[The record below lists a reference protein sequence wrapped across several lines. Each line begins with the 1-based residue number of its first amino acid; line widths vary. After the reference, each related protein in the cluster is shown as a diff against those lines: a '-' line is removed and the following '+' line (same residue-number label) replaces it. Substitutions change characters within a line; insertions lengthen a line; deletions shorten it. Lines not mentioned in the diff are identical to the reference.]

1 MSTANRN
8 VVVLGSATI
17 VEQLNTAGLGAIDT
31 PRSDARVVV
40 ATAAEGDVA
49 AISLSRSSAEAV
61 LIVEGADAD
70 RRAHAARTAAGVAR
84 VIGTGTL
91 AASRRFARA
100 IAKRLRIDPRDVHA
114 NIVGGASPDL
124 FVPLWSTSSIAGVP
138 LHKWAVP
145 GHGRLSVFDRTDI
158 FQSVKSADPSDEASL
173 EAIVDLVRAILN
185 DENRVLPVSTLIDG
199 RYGLSGVTLSLPC
212 IVNAR
217 GAEPPLEVPLNDA
230 ELAGLQRVAEV
241 LRAASPTPASAGGS
255 A

>member
-8 VVVLGSATI
+8 VFMFGSAAM
-17 VEQLNTAGLGAIDT
+17 VERLRTNGL
-31 PRSDARVVV
+31 DASNASPANPRVVV
-40 ATAAEGDVA
+40 TAAAEHDA
-49 AISLSRSSAEAV
+49 SAISLARSTPDAV
-61 LIVEGADAD
+61 LIVHGIDAD
-70 RRAHAARTAAGVAR
+70 RRAHAARVSAGVPS

-114 NIVGGASPDL
+114 HIVGGASPDL
-124 FVPLWSTSSIAGVP
+124 FVPLWSSASVAGIP

-158 FQSVKSADPSDEASL
+158 FQFVKSSDASDEAL
-173 EAIVDLVRAILN
+173 PEAIVDLARAIV
-185 DENRVLPVSTLIDG
+185 DDDNRVLPVSTLIDS
-199 RYGLSGVTLSLPC
+199 RYGLTGVSLSLPC

-217 GAEPPLEVPLNDA
+217 GAEPPLEVALNDA

-241 LRAASPTPASAGGS
+241 LRGETSAQLSPGDAP
-255 A
+255 